1 MLPCITMLIRA
12 LERTGGPEDNGVKGL
27 KDDLKA
33 AVLVRLGGFEDERFY
48 LISTLV
54 DPR

>member
-1 MLPCITMLIRA
+1 MLTRA
-12 LERTGGPEDNGVKGL
+12 LERTGGPEDDGVKGL
-27 KDDLKA
+27 KDSLKA
-33 AVLVRLGGFEDERFY
+33 AVLNRLGGFEEQKFY